1 MRGNGMTDCIETN
14 KRYGVTGKDLATLD
28 LYVDEAYR
36 SARISDITLIRDIL
50 KKIIDKAWE
59 VF

>member
-1 MRGNGMTDCIETN
+1 MVDYIETN
-14 KRYGVTGKDLATLD
+14 KRYGVTGRDLATLE